1 MAWLSKD
8 TALMALSVPR
18 KNPGRSALTT
28 VGLAIGVGAFIAMV
42 SFGRA
47 ARSSVVAQFEAI
59 GSNLLRIRPSFRV
72 NVQNPHP
79 LDEADVRALERETT
93 TLELVAPYYTRE
105 LEVEYQG
112 RAHRTSVR
120 GMTPA
125 FSEIREEAFA
135 QGGQF
140 DQTDVERGS
149 KVCILG
155 ATVVRELFGPEAALG
170 KVVTVA
176 DRMPCLVIGVFE
188 ALGTN
193 LSGSDQDERV
203 VMPIST
209 FVSQLGES
217 HGYSFIEVRPKSRAL
232 LDAAR
237 TEVLE
242 LLRARHGLGPD
253 DLDDFQVLSPDEV
266 TRVAEQ
272 IGGILT
278 ALLAGIAGV
287 SLLVGGIG
295 IMNIQLMSVAERTHE
310 IGIRAAIGAAPRQIL
325 GQFLAEAV
333 VLAGIGAAAGVA
345 LGVAASLI
353 VARNMGWPEA
363 TSPDVVIGSA
373 LFGVGVGTL
382 FGYIPAKRAADMD
395 PIEALRRE

>member
-8 TALMALSVPR
+8 AALMALSVPR
-18 KNPGRSALTT
+18 RNPGRSALTT

-47 ARSSVVAQFEAI
+47 ARSSVVAQFESL
-59 GSNLLRIRPSFRV
+59 GSNLLRIKPSFSV
-72 NVQNPHP
+72 NIPNPHA
-79 LDEADVRALERETT
+79 LDDADVRALRREAT
-93 TLELVAPYYTRE
+93 TLDLVVPFYTRE
-105 LEVEYQG
+105 LEIEYQG
-112 RAHRTSVR
+112 RVTRSGVR
-120 GMTPA
+120 GMPPE
-125 FSEIREEAFA
+125 FSQIREEAFRL
-135 QGGQF
+135 GGQF
-140 DQTDVERGS
+140 DQTDVERS
-149 KVCILG
+149 NKVCILG
-155 ATVVRELFGPEAALG
+155 ATTVRELFGAEDPLG
-170 KVVTVA
+170 KVVTIA
-176 DRMPCLVIGVFE
+176 DRMPCNVIGVFE
-188 ALGTN
+188 AHGTN
-193 LSGSDQDERV
+193 INGSDQDDRV
-203 VMPIST
+203 VIPIST
-209 FVSQLGES
+209 FLSQFGAS
-217 HGYSFIEVRPKSRAL
+217 HGYSYIEVRPKSRAL

-237 TEVLE
+237 EEVFA
-242 LLRARHGLGPD
+242 LLRASHRLGPND
-253 DLDDFQVLSPDEV
+253 VNDFQILSPDEV

-272 IGGILT
+272 VGGILT

-310 IGIRAAIGAAPRQIL
+310 IGIRAAIGAAPGQIL

-353 VARNMGWPEA
+353 VARKMGWPEA
-363 TSPDVVIGSA
+363 TSLDVVIGSA

-382 FGYIPAKRAADMD
+382 FGYVPAKRAAAMD